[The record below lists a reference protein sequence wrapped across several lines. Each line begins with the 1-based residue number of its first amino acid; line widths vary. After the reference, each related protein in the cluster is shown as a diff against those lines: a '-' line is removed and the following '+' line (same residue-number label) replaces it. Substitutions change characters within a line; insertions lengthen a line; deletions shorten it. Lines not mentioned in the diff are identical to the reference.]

1 VTQFGV
7 HAGLQTTTVDE
18 LVEVWHQVERLG
30 FGWISVWDHFYA
42 ADASGRADC
51 LEAVSMHAA
60 LACHTTRVRCG
71 CLVYSVGYRHPAV
84 LANAIA
90 TIDHLSGGRA
100 DLGLGAGWHQAEYDA
115 YGIAF
120 PSAGVRLAQLDEAAQ
135 CARGLLRQETTTFEG
150 TYFQLREARCEP
162 RPVQAELPIWIGGG
176 GERKTLRTVARWAD
190 GWNVPFVSPE
200 EFARKRGVLQRH
212 CEDVGRD
219 PGAIRCAVNVA
230 LAWRD
235 EDLVEQF
242 DGLAEFFRPA
252 TLTGSDEEARDKVGR
267 YVEAGAD
274 QVNIALRA
282 PFHPDALERAA
293 AAIGVEA
300 VGTADRL
307 SGL

>member
-1 VTQFGV
+1 MTTFGV
-7 HAGLQTTTVDE
+7 HAGLQTTTVDG
-18 LVEVWHQVERLG
+18 LLEVWRQAERLG
-30 FGWISVWDHFYA
+30 FGWILVWDHFYA

-84 LANAIA
+84 LASAIA

-100 DLGLGAGWHQAEYDA
+100 ALGLGAGWHQVEYDA
-115 YGIAF
+115 YGIPF
-120 PSAGVRLAQLDEAAQ
+120 PSPGVRLDQLDEAAA
-135 CARGLLRQETTTFEG
+135 CVRGLLRQDTTTFEG
-150 TYFQLREARCEP
+150 RFFTLKEARCEP

-176 GERKTLRTVARWAD
+176 GERKTLRTVARHAD
-190 GWNVPFVSPE
+190 AWNVPFVSPE
-200 EFARKRGVLQRH
+200 EFSRKRGVLRKH
-212 CEDVGRD
+212 CEEVGRD
-219 PGAIRCAVNVA
+219 PAQIRCAVNVA
-230 LAWRD
+230 LAWKD

-252 TLTGSDEEARDKVGR
+252 ALTGSDEEARDKIGR
-267 YVEAGAD
+267 YVEGGAD
-274 QVNIALRA
+274 QVNLALRA
-282 PFHPDALERAA
+282 PWRAESLERAA
-293 AAIGVEA
+293 AARGVDA